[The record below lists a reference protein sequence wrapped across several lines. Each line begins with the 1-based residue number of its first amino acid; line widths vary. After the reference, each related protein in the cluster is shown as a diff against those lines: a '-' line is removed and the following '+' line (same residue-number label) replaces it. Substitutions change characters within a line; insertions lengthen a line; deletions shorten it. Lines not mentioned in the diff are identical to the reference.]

1 MAEGNGIIISPYEGT
16 RQDKP
21 RIRPGFMVIMDYVV
35 RLKTGKVVDSSE
47 KSGGPARF
55 VCGQGIF
62 PKPVEEGILGMAPG
76 DETII
81 KVHPFYGYGMYDP
94 RKQVLVA
101 AERVSGTIE
110 TGKVIKAPDEFGI
123 KRPAVVRTIF
133 NGAILV
139 DFNHP
144 LAGQTLLF
152 EIFIRDVLPSGSSP
166 QGGVKGQGSELTSPI
181 ILP

>member
-1 MAEGNGIIISPYEGT
+1 MAEGNGIIVSPYGNKDD
-16 RQDKP
+16 RP
-21 RIRPGFMVIMDYVV
+21 RVRPGLLVIMDYVV
-35 RLKTGKVVDSSE
+35 RLKSGKVVDSSE

-55 VCGQGIF
+55 VCGHGIF
-62 PKPVEEGILGMAPG
+62 PKPVEEGIIGLAPG

-94 RKQVLVA
+94 KKQVLVA
-101 AERVSGTIE
+101 AERISGPLE
-110 TGKVIKAPDEFGI
+110 PGKVIKAPDEFGI

-144 LAGQTLLF
+144 LAGQTLHF
-152 EIFIRDVLPSGSSP
+152 EIFIRQVLPA
-166 QGGVKGQGSELTSPI
+166 GGQKGGQKPEITSPI
-181 ILP
+181 IIP